1 MVKLSNLFSD
11 AESANNAGL
20 TEPDSRCGLAF
31 TLIELLVVVAII
43 AILAGMLLPALAAAK
58 EAGRSIKCL
67 SNLRQLGQASYLYS
81 DDHEEHFPSFR
92 EWLYSRVGDLTTGTL
107 YPYLGSE
114 QVFACPTDQI
124 ELASKRKTSRVG
136 RAERVRNSHD
146 RNYSYGMNCGICHST
161 KISTFLVPSVTMLY
175 MEGNLGPRDYSGQ
188 VGPSFAARS
197 LAFRHNS
204 RGHVMLA
211 DLHIEKWE
219 TIEFDAQAEL
229 KRFWLPSDAEIEG
242 PPRGMFQRLK

>member
-1 MVKLSNLFSD
+1 MKDNTN
-11 AESANNAGL
+11 SAL
-20 TEPDSRCGLAF
+20 LWKCPRSLVAF

-43 AILAGMLLPALAAAK
+43 AILASLLLPALASAK
-58 EAGRSIKCL
+58 EAARTIHCL

-92 EWLYSRVGDLTTGTL
+92 EWLYSRVGDLTSGTL
-107 YPYLGSE
+107 YPYLESE
-114 QVFACPTDQI
+114 EVFACPTDKI
-124 ELASKRKTSRVG
+124 ELASKRKTSTVG

-161 KISTFLVPSVTMLY
+161 KISSFLEPSVTMLY
-175 MEGNLGPRDYSGQ
+175 MEGNLGPKDYSGQ
-188 VGPSFAARS
+188 VGPSFATRS
-197 LAFRHNS
+197 LAFRHNG
-204 RGHVMLA
+204 RGHIMFS

-219 TIEFDAQAEL
+219 TAEFDARAKK

-242 PPRGMFQRLK
+242 VPRRMFLDLE